1 MNLNQII
8 KPTLLLDEKKARHH
22 IAHMTAKARNAQVRF
37 RPHFK
42 THQSAAIGQWFRYE
56 GITAITVSS
65 VEMALYFA
73 DHGWQDI
80 TIAFPLNIRQLP
92 QIASLAQRVSLHLL
106 LDNTTAAI
114 ALSSQLQTDV
124 SIWLEID
131 AGYGRTG
138 LPWNALDN
146 ITAVSQTVQQLPHL
160 HLTGLLTHAG
170 DTYKARGKTAVL
182 AIHNQT
188 MQRLRHVQSHLQK
201 RGITTEISIGDT
213 PTCSLVD
220 TLTGID
226 EIRPGNFIFYDLMQV
241 QIGACQVDD
250 ISVAVACPVVAIYPE
265 RHCIAIYGGAVHLSK
280 EVLIGE
286 NGRMEYGRI
295 ALPTE
300 TSWEILHDDS
310 YVYSL
315 SQEHGLIHAS
325 DALLQQVKIGDLL
338 CILPVHSCLTAN
350 LLKAYQILT
359 DSH

>member
-1 MNLNQII
+1 
-8 KPTLLLDEKKARHH
+8 
-22 IAHMTAKARNAQVRF
+22 
-37 RPHFK
+37 
-42 THQSAAIGQWFRYE
+42 
-56 GITAITVSS
+56 
-65 VEMALYFA
+65 
-73 DHGWQDI
+73 
-80 TIAFPLNIRQLP
+80 
-92 QIASLAQRVSLHLL
+92 
-106 LDNTTAAI
+106 
-114 ALSSQLQTDV
+114 
-124 SIWLEID
+124 
-131 AGYGRTG
+131 
-138 LPWNALDN
+138 
-146 ITAVSQTVQQLPHL
+146 
-160 HLTGLLTHAG
+160 
-170 DTYKARGKTAVL
+170 
-182 AIHNQT
+182 

-350 LLKAYQILT
+350 LLKAYQILP